1 MTAKL
6 VSTRVALLAGVL
18 TFAMLAATAA
28 GIAPAVAAEAEST
41 TDRKDADKAQKK
53 KDKEFNREILYRHAI
68 GPKVLTLGPY
78 SISLFVRGQP
88 LEARLRVAVQTT
100 SELARQQLEAQKMAM
115 NGIVY
120 PLAVRM
126 FEQGRP
132 SSDQIRAFKDD
143 TLDQLIQRYPDLIEE
158 VFIES
163 MI

>member
-1 MTAKL
+1 MTERL
-6 VSTRVALLAGVL
+6 PTTRVALLAG
-18 TFAMLAATAA
+18 ALALATLLMAS
-28 GIAPAVAAEAEST
+28 GTLAPALAQEAGST
-41 TDRKDADKAQKK
+41 TDRKDADKAQQK

-78 SISLFVRGQP
+78 SISLFVQGQP

-115 NGIVY
+115 NGIIY

-126 FEQGRP
+126 FEHSRP

-143 TLDQLIQRYPDLIEE
+143 SRERLIQRYPDMIEE

>member
-1 MTAKL
+1 M
-6 VSTRVALLAGVL
+6 
-18 TFAMLAATAA
+18 
-28 GIAPAVAAEAEST
+28 
-41 TDRKDADKAQKK
+41 
-53 KDKEFNREILYRHAI
+53 
-68 GPKVLTLGPY
+68 
-78 SISLFVRGQP
+78 
-88 LEARLRVAVQTT
+88 QTT

-143 TLDQLIQRYPDLIEE
+143 TRDQLIQRYPDLIEE